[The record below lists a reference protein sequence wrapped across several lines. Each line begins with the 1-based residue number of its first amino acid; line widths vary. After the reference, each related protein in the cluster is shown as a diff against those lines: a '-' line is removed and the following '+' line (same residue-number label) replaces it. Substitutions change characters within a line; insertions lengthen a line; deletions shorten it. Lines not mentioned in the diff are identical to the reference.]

1 MRNAGRALLRT
12 AGFAALTLSLAALTC
27 APSALA
33 QTMGEYGLTVSHGA
47 GAASAMP
54 KMAPPALPTETNQG
68 STQTY
73 EIPDSSAG
81 QADAQVRDSRATAS
95 DKDANDDNP
104 GANWD
109 QVK

>member
-12 AGFAALTLSLAALTC
+12 AGFSALTLSLAALTC

-33 QTMGEYGLTVSHGA
+33 QTMGEYGLAVNHSA

-54 KMAPPALPTETNQG
+54 KMAPPPLPTETNQG

-73 EIPDSSAG
+73 EIPESAAKDNEQASDSNPPAN
-81 QADAQVRDSRATAS
+81 
-95 DKDANDDNP
+95 DKDANDDKP
-104 GANWD
+104 GGNWD